1 MAPMNLRVT
10 KLFQGS
16 DHGAIE
22 VAFNSCA
29 EGTRLMDE
37 LKSATGLPFDRPVA
51 NRFALRELHIAQ
63 VGGEDELEQAFV
75 RVLEI
80 AERYDEVHDAQKN
93 MRGPDELTPD
103 ELDRAMKEHG
113 R

>member
-1 MAPMNLRVT
+1 
-10 KLFQGS
+10 
-16 DHGAIE
+16 
-22 VAFNSCA
+22 
-29 EGTRLMDE
+29 MDE
-37 LKSATGLPFDRPVA
+37 LKSATELAFDRPVA